1 MIDHVFDNIP
11 WLAKLNANARES
23 IYQFALFGV
32 TQQLQVDMKAVVS
45 MLVVG
50 AVSAFGGAYIN
61 SERTAVELKQY
72 AAAQVEF
79 RKEVRDF
86 FRENAV
92 ETRSVNDRLTRQEIL
107 LQSHIASAI
116 DSALNMGHQSNRNG
130 MSGMSG
136 MNGNKNGGK

>member
-1 MIDHVFDNIP
+1 MIDHALDSIP
-11 WLAKLNANARES
+11 WLAKLNANVREN
-23 IYQFALFGV
+23 IYQLAMFGM
-32 TQQLQVDMKAVVS
+32 TQQLQVDMKAVIS

-72 AAAQVEF
+72 AAAQIEF

-116 DSALNMGHQSNRNG
+116 DSALNMNHQSGRN
-130 MSGMSG
+130 GMSG